1 MNNDKQGTPTINLQH
16 LAIILDGNG
25 RWAHERGLEVS
36 DGHKAGADNLV
47 KFVKLLIKDYP
58 YIKYLTV
65 YAFSKE
71 NWGRSDLEVAFL
83 MKLFEECLD
92 KCLTEFH
99 KENVRIQFLG
109 NRAKIGAT
117 LRNKMQ
123 EIEEKT
129 KNNDGFTFNICL
141 SYSGRE
147 EIVDAIKKIHQD
159 VLDKKL
165 NINDLNEDLFK
176 NYLYNPVAP
185 YPDLVVRTGGDVRL
199 SNFLLWEVAYSEF
212 YSTKTYW
219 PAFDK
224 KALDDALENFR
235 NRKRNFGKKHAF
247 K

>member
-1 MNNDKQGTPTINLQH
+1 MNNSQQLIPTINLQH

-25 RWAHERGLEVS
+25 RWAHEKGLEVF
-36 DGHKAGADNLV
+36 DGHKAGANNLV
-47 KFVKLLIKDYP
+47 NFVKLLIRDYP

-71 NWGRSDLEVAFL
+71 NWGRNSLEVAFL
-83 MKLFEECLD
+83 MKLFEEYLD
-92 KCLTEFH
+92 KCLAEFNN
-99 KENVRIQFLG
+99 ENVRIQFLG
-109 NRAKIGAT
+109 NRTKISVA
-117 LRNKMQ
+117 LQNKMQ
-123 EIEEKT
+123 EVEEKT

-147 EIVDAIKKIHQD
+147 EIVDAVKKIHQD

-224 KALDDALENFR
+224 KALDDALENFS
-235 NRKRNFGKKHAF
+235 NRKRNFGKRHAF